1 MSGFI
6 LRAYRHAVAPM
17 VVYTVSLWGIGLVG
31 GWWIAFHPV
40 IGGAPLGASGL
51 WGAST
56 ISLGVAASVL
66 LAWMLR
72 VSRRPLRESQ

>member
-1 MSGFI
+1 
-6 LRAYRHAVAPM
+6 M

-40 IGGAPLGASGL
+40 FGGAPLGARGL

-56 ISLGVAASVL
+56 VSLGVAASVL